1 MVKLGNNFFFGFVVR
16 MKKMRFYAGFKIFI
30 VAKIHKKAVGTNI
43 VLTNLFGLHFLD
55 AFTHLD
61 KIL

>member
-1 MVKLGNNFFFGFVVR
+1 
-16 MKKMRFYAGFKIFI
+16 MRFYAGFKIFI